1 MNYEKEK
8 SKYEKRYEE
17 QMRELLVLTGE
28 YVGGAGSVAEGL
40 WSPNA
45 DILGYVNLETG
56 ETVESE
62 GYLSWLAHEKD
73 KDGWIYHLKDLTIY
87 HIKCRKIK
95 PEKVMKNA
103 QPRFFNNF
111 MLTEVVEREVENPA
125 LLKLLEKYK
134 EVVVIEDGD
143 CGTFTL
149 ERHFNWFAG
158 TVDWLGEDCH
168 VTLEC
173 DEENGT
179 TADQALAQFR
189 KIYAN
194 FKEWDQKFRAFAAE
208 KLAENANDWQDEG
221 YDDEDGEDLA
231 AITEESFAGRIVIS
245 EFSIDAEGDYEAYYD
260 DDNMFWGHVIIVSG
274 SVNGGMEDAYIAG
287 QILFES
293 MYQRGFTY
301 SDFSGSFINQE
312 MTWYRFVFYAERK

>member
-28 YVGGAGSVAEGL
+28 YIGSAGRVAEGL
-40 WSPNA
+40 WSPSA
-45 DILGYVNLETG
+45 DILGYVDLETG
-56 ETVESE
+56 ETVESG
-62 GYLSWLAHEKD
+62 GYLSWLAREED

-95 PEKVMKNA
+95 LEKVMKNA

-111 MLTEVVEREVENPA
+111 MLTEVVEREVKNPA
-125 LLKLLEKYK
+125 LSKLLEKYK

-158 TVDWLGEDCH
+158 TIDWLGEDCH

-194 FKEWDQKFRAFAAE
+194 FKEWDQKFRAFAAQ
-208 KLAENANDWQDEG
+208 KLTENANDWQCEG
-221 YDDEDGEDLA
+221 YDDEDGEALA

-245 EFSIDAEGDYEAYYD
+245 EFSIGAEGDYEVYYD
-260 DDNMFWGHVIIVSG
+260 DDDMFCGHVIIVSG
-274 SVNGGMEDAYIAG
+274 SVDGGMEDAYIAG
-287 QILFES
+287 
-293 MYQRGFTY
+293 
-301 SDFSGSFINQE
+301 
-312 MTWYRFVFYAERK
+312 